1 MSDFDLD
8 KMSEEDILRY
18 DIDAENSVDEKVE
31 NTTTEEPV
39 EETTEE
45 IADESSEDTEDT
57 DEEETSEESESTKV
71 EDKDLSTFEIALG
84 KLKSDG
90 IDFKGTKVKIKDGDE
105 LLKLVQKGLGSNKRM
120 QELKPKLK
128 LMAMLEENGLA
139 SEATLNLIIDAV
151 SKKDKSAFG
160 KLLKD
165 SNIDALDLE
174 DSQYVSKDYSI
185 PESQFDLQVLLDEN
199 KDSPV
204 YGETITSIRDFDPA
218 SKDMIGKQPER
229 FLTILADKESGVYSQ
244 IEGIVKAEQLKGN
257 LLGIGFLAAYEQVVA
272 TIKENLAQAGHNT
285 STKQPN
291 TSTSH
296 NKKDSAQGT
305 KQAKAVSSSSIG
317 GGFGGKG
324 KVYDLS
330 KLSADE
336 LAKMPNTAFD

>member
-8 KMSEEDILRY
+8 KMSSEDILRF
-18 DIDAENSVDEKVE
+18 DIDAMDSVEEVVE
-31 NTTTEEPV
+31 EVPEEEEVAEESVEVGTTEESV
-39 EETTEE
+39 EESEEPNETTEE
-45 IADESSEDTEDT
+45 TP
-57 DEEETSEESESTKV
+57 
-71 EDKDLSTFEIALG
+71 DLSAFETALEA
-84 KLKSDG
+84 LKSEG
-90 IDFKGTKVKIKDGDE
+90 VDFKGTKVKIKDGDE

-120 QELKPKLK
+120 QEIKPKLK

-139 SEATLNLIIDAV
+139 SEDKLNLIIDAV
-151 SKKDKSAFG
+151 ARKDKTAFG
-160 KLLKD
+160 KLLRD
-165 SNIDALDLE
+165 SNIDALDID
-174 DSQYVSKDYSI
+174 DSQYVGKDYSI

-204 YGETITSIRDFDPA
+204 YGDTITSIKAYDAA
-218 SKDMIGKQPER
+218 SKEMIGKQPER

-244 IEGIVKAEQLKGN
+244 IENIVKAEQMKGN
-257 LLGIGFLAAYEQVVA
+257 FSGIGFLAAYEQVVN
-272 TIKENLAQAGHNT
+272 TIKENLAQAGHNG
-285 STKQPN
+285 SSKQPN
-291 TSTSH
+291 TSASH
-296 NKKDSAQGT
+296 NKKDSTQGT